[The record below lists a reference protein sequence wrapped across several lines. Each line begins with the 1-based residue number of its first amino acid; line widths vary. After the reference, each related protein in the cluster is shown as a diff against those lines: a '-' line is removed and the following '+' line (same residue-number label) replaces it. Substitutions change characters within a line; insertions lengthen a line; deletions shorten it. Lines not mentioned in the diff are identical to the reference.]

1 MQTLE
6 QGHIV
11 ALRQN
16 DVRRMSLSV
25 GFQPYRKGLRV
36 LEGEC
41 KAFWTLLMFLM
52 FFPFNM
58 TTLGLLVAGAALTSA
73 LPSSPP
79 SYLSPVMVS
88 QSPSKGA
95 GIPLQPFVSYSIEF
109 SSFPDFAGNLS
120 SPNTFSN
127 NLLNN
132 LGHFTGIK
140 PYIRVGGNT
149 QDYAVFN
156 KSLDTALVGIVD
168 PAKSPD
174 YPTTITIG
182 PKYFESY
189 LTWPDTHFIHGFD
202 LGRNSSIARQGL
214 IDSVAY
220 ACKALRGKLAY
231 WELGNEPDL
240 YKTSA
245 QGPVRP
251 STWHE
256 QDYANEWLH
265 WTRALKVAL
274 AKACPDLATDAKYK
288 YYSPSFAGTGGNS
301 LDPITTW
308 EDGLDTYKDI
318 AIISSHK

>member
-1 MQTLE
+1 M
-6 QGHIV
+6 IS
-11 ALRQN
+11 R
-16 DVRRMSLSV
+16 
-25 GFQPYRKGLRV
+25 
-36 LEGEC
+36 
-41 KAFWTLLMFLM
+41 
-52 FFPFNM
+52 
-58 TTLGLLVAGAALTSA
+58 
-73 LPSSPP
+73 SPP
-79 SYLSPVMVS
+79 N
-88 QSPSKGA
+88 GA
-95 GIPLQPFVSYSIEF
+95 GVPLQPFVSYSIEF

-132 LGHFTGIK
+132 LGHLTGIK

-149 QDYAVFN
+149 QDYAIFN

-202 LGRNSSIARQGL
+202 LGRNSSVARQGL

-251 STWHE
+251 SNWNE
-256 QDYANEWLH
+256 KDYVSEWLH
-265 WTRALKVAL
+265 WTRAIRSAL
-274 AKACPDLATDAKYK
+274 VKACPDLATDARYK
-288 YYSPSFAGTGGNS
+288 YYAPSFAGTGGNS

-308 EDGLDTYKDI
+308 KDGLDADKDI
-318 AIISSHK
+318 AIITSHK